1 MATARDEEW
10 AGYYFKKLLDAAE
23 TPEERATIHRQID
36 EAFSDPQAMARF
48 AEIATEGRFQ
58 SGPWG
63 LRGAVPALGA
73 MALAPVIAGTGP
85 VTVPL
90 AALGA
95 LGFAGLGAANVK
107 EGLERHELGLPGG
120 LWQAGFGALE
130 GIPIARGVGSATRG
144 VRNLL
149 RRLGSRGDAAPIASA
164 VDDIPVSQY
173 PEDSFGHMALGP
185 LPGPRPATGAS
196 GQALVVRP
204 PVSETQWDPVKQQFT
219 VPGPPA
225 REGRRASV
233 ARRARERGV
242 HPEQLNVWR
251 QLPESTGAS
260 NLGQASGQ
268 RRLGAPVP
276 LPPSR
281 QLTAG
286 TPPLRTP
293 GGGLPLPGV
302 VNQAERRGRNVAA
315 KARELGVEPSDRE
328 SIPHL
333 LRRMR
338 GTPGSGRILSRQ
350 APLIDDATRQASGPH
365 VMGPGYGTS
374 TPPTGTPLPESARRV
389 VPTDPMTGRP
399 VLALRGRR
407 ATTPAGQERLQQDL
421 ARQQAAT
428 GTGGAPGTPSAPV
441 TPVAAAPPA
450 AAAPSASPP
459 SAAAAPRAPTP
470 GSGVATATS
479 TPLNVAF
486 EQLREPLRAVKVAPG
501 VERGRIIEVDGEL
514 AALDWLEG
522 SLAKF
527 RGKDPLTAQQ
537 IAAQVV
543 GTPQARRTFARAD
556 VGVTGGSQTRWNPF
570 EVGST
575 YRMQRGGRR
584 GPKFTET
591 TKISNERKVIEDFLA
606 SAKGE
611 SLAAQRELLGGKQM
625 ADTIRRQIGT
635 TYKTAKG
642 ADREIGMSRLGITV
656 GPDGRLKVPS
666 KKGNPAA
673 YKRYILAK
681 AGIVQ
686 RNRTQATLNLLEK
699 MGLLTGDAGPTA
711 QILND
716 LLHESWVRA
725 HHGVGTTGFRL
736 EGETA
741 KGLHRPMVKS
751 MVDFINESQSIM
763 QAFAML
769 FAGVITGAELME
781 LQELDLGGL
790 NGTVG

>member
-120 LWQAGFGALE
+120 LYQAGFGALE

-711 QILND
+711 QILKD

>member
-120 LWQAGFGALE
+120 LYQAGFGALE

>member
-120 LWQAGFGALE
+120 LYQAGFGALE

-399 VLALRGRR
+399 VLVLRGRR

-711 QILND
+711 QILKD